1 MSNQPAVFVEQI
13 GDPSM
18 LNYVEFMDGRAEIV
32 VPGGLLRVMPFDVE
46 NFIEDD
52 EYWEQVDAI
61 RSRGYI
67 NAKPI
72 VVWPSSDKRWII
84 DEDDAPRFMAAKHVA
99 NDFFSNLLREKV
111 RKVRFLLHRKSA
123 DGRYSAP
130 HLDLVY
136 GGD

>member
-1 MSNQPAVFVEQI
+1 MSNQPSVFVEQI
-13 GDPSM
+13 DDPTM
-18 LNYVEFMDGRAEIV
+18 LNYVEFMDGRAEIIV
-32 VPGGLLRVMPFDVE
+32 SGAQLHVMPFDVE

-72 VVWPSSDKRWII
+72 AVWPGAAKRWIV
-84 DEDDAPRFMAAKHVA
+84 DEDDAARFMAAKHVA

-111 RKVRFLLHRKSA
+111 RKVRFLLHHKSP
-123 DGRYSAP
+123 DGRYTAP
-130 HLDLVY
+130 HVDFGY